1 MLSYLWV
8 FQVSS
13 TKLDKE
19 RSEDI
24 AEEVRDSEKMV
35 GSMTLWSWVSQ
46 RSDVKTMFRV
56 VLIFVILFS

>member
-1 MLSYLWV
+1 MLSDLWV

-35 GSMTLWSWVSQ
+35 GSMTLWSQVSQ
-46 RSDVKTMFRV
+46 RSDLKTVFGV

>member
-46 RSDVKTMFRV
+46 RSDVKTMFGV

>member
-1 MLSYLWV
+1 MWV

-46 RSDVKTMFRV
+46 RSDVKTMFGV

>member
-1 MLSYLWV
+1 MLSDLWV

-35 GSMTLWSWVSQ
+35 GSMTLWSQVSQ
-46 RSDVKTMFRV
+46 RSDVKTMFGV

>member
-1 MLSYLWV
+1 MLSDLWV

-35 GSMTLWSWVSQ
+35 GSMTLWSRVSQ
-46 RSDVKTMFRV
+46 RSDLKTVFGV

>member
-1 MLSYLWV
+1 MLSDLWV

-46 RSDVKTMFRV
+46 RSDVKTMFGV